1 MLRHIYWTKKVYL
14 LKSIFFLSYWHFRTV
29 LFMTKDKQNQNQNV
43 IFQWL
48 DVLLSIWSILHCS
61 WEWRFFFF
69 FNFDLVWSIA
79 ATNVFSSSFSV
90 PNEHIITNVCIL
102 LPIVVHIYLFS
113 SLEFA
118 SSSVFLQWACSQ
130 TVKPN
135 VIMWRQFKGKKNWLF
150 QLQGRSEIAANEL

>member
-1 MLRHIYWTKKVYL
+1 MRRHIYWTKKVYL
-14 LKSIFFLSYWHFRTV
+14 LKSIFFYRTDISEQFCLWQKTSKTKIKMLYFNDWMYCWVYEVSYTV
-29 LFMTKDKQNQNQNV
+29 LGNED
-43 IFQWL
+43 
-48 DVLLSIWSILHCS
+48 
-61 WEWRFFFF
+61 FFFF

-90 PNEHIITNVCIL
+90 PNEHIITNVCLL
-102 LPIVVHIYLFS
+102 LPIVVYIYLFS

-118 SSSVFLQWACSQ
+118 SSSVFLQWPCSQ